1 MIGEWIKLV
10 KDTSISIR
18 LDSLLKE
25 QTENILSQ
33 FGLNMT
39 TIVNMLFRQIVREQ
53 AIPLSLSLNPSAGI
67 TDDLNLAKAERLVGY
82 KGRSIKSITD
92 DMERI
97 IAESE
102 NGAKKV

>member
-1 MIGEWIKLV
+1 M

-25 QTENILSQ
+25 QTEDVLEQ

-39 TIVNMLFRQIVREQ
+39 VVVNMLFRQIVREQ
-53 AIPLSLSLNPSAGI
+53 AIPLSLSLSPRMSAL
-67 TDDLNLAKAERLVGY
+67 DELRLAGNERLSGY
-82 KGRSIKSITD
+82 QGRTANAVAG

-97 IAESE
+97 VAEAE
-102 NGAKKV
+102 KKYGKKRV